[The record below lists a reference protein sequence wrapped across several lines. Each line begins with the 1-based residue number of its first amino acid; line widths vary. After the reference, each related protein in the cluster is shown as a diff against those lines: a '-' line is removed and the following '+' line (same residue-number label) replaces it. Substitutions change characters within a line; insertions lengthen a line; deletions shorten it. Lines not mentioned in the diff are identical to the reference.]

1 MRCNLLEEIEGKLGQ
16 VVGIRG
22 FEEMGHSKNKKGL
35 LNKENFKQL
44 ALDKGR
50 WLRHLS
56 MKKAADMEESLLSS
70 SLIWEWRKNFS
81 QDNPVCLR
89 MLLNKKCHRSEKI

>member
-1 MRCNLLEEIEGKLGQ
+1 MRHL
-16 VVGIRG
+16 
-22 FEEMGHSKNKKGL
+22 KNKKGL

-50 WLRHLS
+50 WLRNLS

-70 SLIWEWRKNFS
+70 SLIWHWRRHFVL
-81 QDNPVCLR
+81 DTPVCLR
-89 MLLNKKCHRSEKI
+89 EGLKKKS